1 MLRGK
6 DMKTVK
12 ENIYKDIAAK
22 LQLSASSIAS
32 FLNEGAGA
40 RTATEIISER
50 TKTDS
55 WINGQINLN
64 APIINDLLEL
74 VARLKNLGYVEVIL
88 KPESQAPQIEVM
100 KANGDQ
106 LAAGHMTPELFVKNS
121 FKNLTLAEQE
131 REINYIKA
139 RMSYELG
146 LEEMAREQEED
157 NEDVQEDEQ
166 KEPLQEDKEE
176 NTDKNPQGE

>member
-1 MLRGK
+1 M
-6 DMKTVK
+6 
-12 ENIYKDIAAK
+12 
-22 LQLSASSIAS
+22 SSHH
-32 FLNEGAGA
+32 FLVS
-40 RTATEIISER
+40 TEIISER
-50 TKTDS
+50 TKTDT

-64 APIINDLLEL
+64 APVINDLLEL
-74 VARLKNLGYVEVIL
+74 IARLKGLGYVEVIL

-121 FKNLTLAEQE
+121 YKNLTLAEQE

-146 LEEMAREQEED
+146 LEEMAQEQE
-157 NEDVQEDEQ
+157 EDVQEDEQ
-166 KEPLQEDKEE
+166 TENSQEDKEE
-176 NTDKNPQGE
+176 NTDKNPKGE